1 MHSHLFNP
9 INDTSQLLK
18 TIEYIHVE
26 CHRLCK
32 KNLGY
37 LLPVAGNIGVFC
49 HFEDEFI
56 RLTRIREELTEANN
70 NWNKK
75 YFKLHVP
82 IIIPQKNEIPATT
95 YTYLYI
101 RKPNKN
107 TPHIGDVDFYMEPNK
122 FLALKQ
128 SLLEDKTMEGVSI
141 FNRPDLDLI
150 RLFDPEINVSSFIG
164 QKTMI
169 ENIL

>member
-1 MHSHLFNP
+1 MHAHLFNP
-9 INDTSQLLK
+9 INDISQLLK

-56 RLTRIREELTEANN
+56 RLIKLREELTEVNN

-75 YFKLHVP
+75 YFKLHAP
-82 IIIPQKNEIPATT
+82 IIIPRKNEIPETT

-101 RKPNKN
+101 RKPDKN

-122 FLALKQ
+122 FLTLKK
-128 SLLEDKTMEGVSI
+128 SLLAGVKIAGVSI
-141 FNRPDLDLI
+141 FDRPDLDLI
-150 RLFDPEINVSSFIG
+150 RLSDQEIDVSSFIG

-169 ENIL
+169 ENVM

>member
-1 MHSHLFNP
+1 MRPRLFNP
-9 INDTSQLLK
+9 INDMSQLFK

-26 CHRLCK
+26 CHVLCK

-56 RLTRIREELTEANN
+56 RLTKIREELTEANN

-75 YFKLHVP
+75 YFKLHTP
-82 IIIPQKNEIPATT
+82 ISIPSKNGIPATT

-101 RKPNKN
+101 RKPDDK

-122 FLALKQ
+122 FSALKQ
-128 SLLEDKTMEGVSI
+128 SLLEGKTMEGVSI

-150 RLFDPEINVSSFIG
+150 RLSDPEINVSSFIG
-164 QKTMI
+164 KKTMI